1 MVGIVK
7 INHAFYDSLY
17 FALITNVLCWVGEP
31 DRLPVYEDR
40 LVIGGSDF
48 VGWVLY
54 LYAAGVCRKGGFVF
68 TIKGGQLSFA
78 GQDPE
83 SPT

>member
-1 MVGIVK
+1 MHSMI
-7 INHAFYDSLY
+7 SL
-17 FALITNVLCWVGEP
+17 LCIDNWCLVLSIGEP

-54 LYAAGVCRKGGFVF
+54 LYAAGVCRKGGLVF